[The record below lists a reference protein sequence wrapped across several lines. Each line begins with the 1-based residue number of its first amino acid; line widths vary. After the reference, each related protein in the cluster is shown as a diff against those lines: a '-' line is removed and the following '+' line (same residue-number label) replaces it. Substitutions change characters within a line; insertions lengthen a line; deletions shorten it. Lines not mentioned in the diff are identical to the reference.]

1 MTKPSSGTRPFRVS
15 CPTCGTT
22 WPTARSYYLD
32 MTLWELVAK
41 TGKAP
46 NRRAPRGFWPLLVRS
61 WNQATGRHDNAQAM
75 RSRYSRLRKEWTRH
89 NTITRLLNNRSRLL
103 CTPCVHTPP
112 FRQKYYRRTLHESFC
127 NNCPLDCTVCTLSLR
142 SPQRPWPRPV
152 PARIPR
158 HWPPTQRLATQF

>member
-1 MTKPSSGTRPFRVS
+1 MIKSSSPCHCPICGTPVEATVSTQATCPLEITTDGTLVSGPPVTYRFAGTRPFRVS

-46 NRRAPRGFWPLLVRS
+46 SRRAPRGFWPLLVRS

-89 NTITRLLNNRSRLL
+89 NTSS
-103 CTPCVHTPP
+103 
-112 FRQKYYRRTLHESFC
+112 Q
-127 NNCPLDCTVCTLSLR
+127 
-142 SPQRPWPRPV
+142 
-152 PARIPR
+152 
-158 HWPPTQRLATQF
+158 